1 MNAAHAFALTAVLS
15 FALGVIV
22 MDMAQAYQQGAK
34 IEAEGVSQQR
44 LVCWHREVRSY
55 STAACL

>member
-1 MNAAHAFALTAVLS
+1 MNVAYDFVLTAILS
-15 FALGVIV
+15 FALGAIV
-22 MDMAQAYQQGAK
+22 MDIAKDHQQGAK
-34 IEAEGVSQQR
+34 IEAEGAAEQR